1 MTGFDVVVLGG
12 GISGTRAALKAADLG
27 AKVCL
32 IEKEVLGKKGFLRR
46 NVLLPEGYYESGKEP
61 KIWEEHLSNKKKL
74 ANKFC
79 ENLAAK
85 LNSAGIVL
93 EKGKGSLA
101 SQNEILIDAADNH
114 KNIKGLGSNFRNI
127 VHQYLEK
134 E

>member
-27 AKVCL
+27 GKVCL

-46 NVLLPEGYYESGKEP
+46 NVLLPEGCYKSGKEP

-74 ANKFC
+74 ADNFC
-79 ENLAAK
+79 EDLEVK

-93 EKGKGSLA
+93 KQGNGEPGEPK
-101 SQNEILIDAADNH
+101 
-114 KNIKGLGSNFRNI
+114 
-127 VHQYLEK
+127 
-134 E
+134 